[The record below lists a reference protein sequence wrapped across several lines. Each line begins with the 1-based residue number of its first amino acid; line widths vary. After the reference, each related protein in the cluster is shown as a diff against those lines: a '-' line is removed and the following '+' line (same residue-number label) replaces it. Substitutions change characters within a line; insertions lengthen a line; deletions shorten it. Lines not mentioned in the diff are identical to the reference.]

1 MLVTEARRICPELV
15 TVDGEDLTPFRD
27 VSKRLFGF
35 LKGFSWNKKVER
47 LGLDEVFMGMS
58 SRDSFLRRVWWS
70 RG

>member
-35 LKGFSWNKKVER
+35 LKGFSWNGKVER
-47 LGLDEVFMGMS
+47 LGLDEVFMGKLFRDDLS
-58 SRDSFLRRVWWS
+58 SR
-70 RG
+70 G

>member
-35 LKGFSWNKKVER
+35 FRGVSWNGKVER
-47 LGLDEVFMGMS
+47 LGLDEVFMGKS
-58 SRDSFLRRVWWS
+58 CTFV
-70 RG
+70 GA